1 MPKGDIPQS
10 MRWKDLYD
18 IAMEESNTTR
28 LPLLL
33 DDAINAVL
41 DQIEDTLTQPRRQ
54 LTELNSALADLQLR
68 RKQLGYHPQASS
80 LDNRKAA

>member
-1 MPKGDIPQS
+1 MAKGDIPQLT
-10 MRWKDLYD
+10 RWKDLYEVAVD
-18 IAMEESNTTR
+18 ESNTAR

-41 DQIEDTLTQPRRQ
+41 DQIEDTLTRPRRQ
-54 LTELNSALADLQLR
+54 LTELNSALADLKLR
-68 RKQLGYHPQASS
+68 RKQLAHHGEANS